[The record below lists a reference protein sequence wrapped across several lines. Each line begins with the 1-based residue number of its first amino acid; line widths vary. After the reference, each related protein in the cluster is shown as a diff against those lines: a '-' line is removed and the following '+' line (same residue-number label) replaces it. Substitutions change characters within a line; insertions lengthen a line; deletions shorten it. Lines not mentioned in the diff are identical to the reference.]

1 MAIELTPE
9 QRQSLQAHPDLP
21 VEVIDPATQRRYVL
35 VAREQFDRLQPA
47 PEPPQLER
55 RSTRPAAPLN
65 IPQRLEDLPT
75 PPELLEEARRYQRK
89 LSLYGKKWLQ
99 EIVEEMKLQYYYG
112 GWFIRV
118 LPTPKGRVVVALHR
132 GDDEEYQRQVEA
144 LTPEQRQQAVVTTP
158 TIWNDPN
165 SLLGDVISYEG

>member
-9 QRQSLQAHPDLP
+9 QRQCLEAHPDLP

-47 PEPPQLER
+47 PEPLPER
-55 RSTRPAAPLN
+55 RDTRPTPPPS

-75 PPELLEEARRYQRK
+75 PPELLEEARRYARK
-89 LSLYGKKWLQ
+89 LGLSSKKWLL
-99 EIVEEMKLQYYYG
+99 EIVEDLKLQYYYG
-112 GWFIRV
+112 GWHIRV
-118 LPTPKGRVVVALHR
+118 LPTPRGAVVVVLHR

-144 LTPEQRQQAVVTTP
+144 LTEEQRQRAVVMIP

-165 SLLGDVISYEG
+165 SLLGDIISHEG